1 MNGRSRV
8 TPCFRPLPRV
18 AFTQLVKRFGFD
30 KGMAAMQ
37 LFSGAVVAEQA
48 AQCAALR
55 ASSTHAPALARYAAL
70 IPFYGGQGYV
80 AELNGTVRLSSRR
93 KGSPKPEYAAKVGNS
108 HTLASPE
115 LKLWQLAAVVCSLAP
130 HAGKVVVGVCGT
142 AERDHLLRWVAAKQA
157 EPRPGGSGSVGLGR
171 CVQGVDLAVLPC
183 EDMPVHLPYK
193 LLQWAQGQLRAAPH
207 TASNNSA
214 ISISSSSTTTSKSQ
228 AAAVAWDRLDGVYYT
243 EADNVLIMGRGGV
256 GADVKA
262 GVAGGA
268 AATGGG
274 SSSSSTGTRSSNVAT
289 GGSAAGRAAG
299 VLAAAGVQEMMG
311 LGSGDCFL
319 APSRFEMKM
328 VSARPV
334 QDDPFR
340 GRILIGQNVCRREG
354 PPGPV
359 TVQL

>member
-1 MNGRSRV
+1 
-8 TPCFRPLPRV
+8 
-18 AFTQLVKRFGFD
+18 VKRFGFV

-37 LFSGAVVAEQA
+37 LFSGAVVAAQA

-55 ASSTHAPALARYAAL
+55 ASATHAPALAHYAAL

-80 AELNGTVRLSSRR
+80 AEVNGTVRLSSRR
-93 KGSPKPEYAAKVGNS
+93 QGSPKPEYAAKVGNS

-115 LKLWQLAAVVCSLAP
+115 LKLWQLAAVVCSLKP
-130 HAGKVVVGVCGT
+130 HLGKVVVGVCGT
-142 AERDHLLRWVAAKQA
+142 AERDRLVRWVAAKQA
-157 EPRPGGSGSVGLGR
+157 EPWPGGGGSVGLGS

-183 EDMPVHLPYK
+183 DDMPVHLPYQ
-193 LLQWAQGQLRAAPH
+193 LLQWAQVQLRVAPH
-207 TASNNSA
+207 GSSNNST
-214 ISISSSSTTTSKSQ
+214 SSLRSRSSESQ
-228 AAAVAWDRLDGVYYT
+228 AAGVAWDRLDGVYYT

-262 GVAGGA
+262 GVGA
-268 AATGGG
+268 AANDDE
-274 SSSSSTGTRSSNVAT
+274 SSSSSSSSPGTRSSNVAS
-289 GGSAAGRAAG
+289 GGSAAGFATG
-299 VLAAAGVQEMMG
+299 VLTAAGVQEMMG
-311 LGSGDCFL
+311 LGGGDCFL

-340 GRILIGQNVCRREG
+340 GRILIGQNVCRRDG
-354 PPGPV
+354 PPWPV